1 MNPLSVCYRRI
12 CSVIHH
18 RRNGKVNEKTPCN
31 YGKIFNFKKKILME
45 EIFIHLYVGCYYA
58 ILHFFA
64 SLN

>member
-1 MNPLSVCYRRI
+1 
-12 CSVIHH
+12 
-18 RRNGKVNEKTPCN
+18 
-31 YGKIFNFKKKILME
+31 ME